1 MQEEEYGGLGRAEQ
15 PGCVSARQSGGIT
28 TEERGS
34 LPTYLA
40 GWLAHL
46 SLRFARSVSARRTRK
61 GSSSHDTVRR
71 PEYVVSFGEK
81 LSPNPKMRTKLVCV
95 VSVLVLGVAMSHQQ
109 PASSSGSWS
118 ASSTVKL
125 SLDPPFVLPSPS
137 SSFTAPMAGLSLST
151 TQQASHVAATR
162 VIYDKPSEESEEP
175 GPLVRATRAVVL
187 QAEDEPMPHTDA
199 GEMPFMATAARAARS
214 IEAAATS
221 RQLVHQSGEG
231 RRAPRVG
238 VTAVGPMSTSNSAR
252 RSEPQISDILGGI
265 VKLFGGGPNP
275 MPAVVAGMPP
285 PRPMRPQ
292 GSRINNRGPPRITD
306 VVLLQS
312 NASSTPAPPPFPFVR
327 PISGMEPP
335 PPPRRPLS
343 PGRRPVFPDGPI
355 ELTPERAPIEKEP
368 PTTTTEAA
376 TTTSTTT
383 TTTEATS
390 EASEP
395 TSEAPKSTTE
405 APKPTTEAPRPTPE
419 VPKSSPEM
427 PAPITEAP
435 ILESSIAEVVAAPV
449 TPGASTPLPV
459 TPGWYAPR
467 PGLVLDDPEFKPGGV
482 AAAGP
487 PPPIITAPVRRPP
500 AVGEVFDVTV
510 SAIQGPGGQIQG
522 GPHILTR
529 PQAAGANSPDDQ
541 VSIDGRKTYISL
553 LPTQTLDEPASSAA
567 PPSQPPPHCCPLPAV
582 GQAVAVPGNGPP
594 PEPRSDRRRPSGRRC
609 ASTRIVSL
617 ALNLRIDRVY
627 EKRMAWNKAL
637 SDSDSDE
644 FQELSWEAVR
654 AIDSAMGMTPFSDDF
669 MGAKVNAFTAGPPL
683 VANMTLQLAETA
695 ETVRPGVRND
705 VQRHLIGAI
714 TRRNNNVGDSALWVD
729 KASGAVSGVAD
740 VDECANAELNDCHA
754 KATCTNIFG
763 TYRCS
768 CEAGLRDPW
777 AGNIQRSGRQCEAC
791 PADFCSNRGE
801 CSFSSSGERI
811 CACSGNFFG
820 SQCEMD
826 GEVLGVAIGA
836 AVAAVLIIGLTLYG
850 LCMWSRKWN
859 REQQKM
865 EMMSTRTGLTSPV
878 FSYMA
883 AAAAASSAASVK
895 NGMPPTTPAAY
906 VSVEDRLRWAHIA
919 DVMAQ
924 NHYAPEPNMC
934 PTRPSSAVFFP
945 SLPVLYQQAR
955 PPPPPAT
962 GPPDS
967 SDEEDNQGLLG
978 RNFQVPRPRSRATS
992 IANQS
997 GIYYDLDFETRP
1009 APVPAPRSTLPRP
1022 PPIPM
1027 ATYGQFAFRG

>member
-1 MQEEEYGGLGRAEQ
+1 
-15 PGCVSARQSGGIT
+15 
-28 TEERGS
+28 
-34 LPTYLA
+34 
-40 GWLAHL
+40 
-46 SLRFARSVSARRTRK
+46 
-61 GSSSHDTVRR
+61 
-71 PEYVVSFGEK
+71 
-81 LSPNPKMRTKLVCV
+81 MRTKLVCV

-162 VIYDKPSEESEEP
+162 VIHDKPSEESEEP

-187 QAEDEPMPHTDA
+187 EAEDEPMPHTDA

-335 PPPRRPLS
+335 PPPRRPLM

-390 EASEP
+390 EAPEP
-395 TSEAPKSTTE
+395 SSEAPKSTTE

-419 VPKSSPEM
+419 VTKSSPET

-522 GPHILTR
+522 GQHILTR

-567 PPSQPPPHCCPLPAV
+567 PPSPQPPPIAAPLPAV
-582 GQAVAVPGNGPP
+582 GQAVAVPSGGPP
-594 PEPRSDRRRPSGRRC
+594 PKPARPTAPKRPPVRIDTCIVGDANTCDAAQNEACRTEAGVSSCHCKPGHSRRKHREPCR
-609 ASTRIVSL
+609 RIVSL

-754 KATCTNIFG
+754 KATCANIFG

-801 CSFSSSGERI
+801 CSFSSTGERI

-924 NHYAPEPNMC
+924 NHYATVGQNVPILPAWKKNFVGTQEKRKLPEPNMC
-934 PTRPSSAVFFP
+934 PTRPSSAVFYP